1 MMAHGIASAHRA
13 TVLGSVTEQSFQQ
26 AEVIDVAVDETS
38 PHKLCRPCTRFASWM
53 LYVVM
58 ETDNLVSLCS
68 MSTSLKAMSRKHDR
82 YLATCCIEEYIL

>member
-38 PHKLCRPCTRFASWM
+38 PHKLPVCRPCTRFASWM

-58 ETDNLVSLCS
+58 ETDNLVSVFHVYEPQGNES
-68 MSTSLKAMSRKHDR
+68 KA
-82 YLATCCIEEYIL
+82 

>member
-38 PHKLCRPCTRFASWM
+38 PHELSRPCTRFASWM

-58 ETDNLVSLCS
+58 ETDNVVSVFHVYEPQGNES
-68 MSTSLKAMSRKHDR
+68 KA
-82 YLATCCIEEYIL
+82 